1 MPLTGASLAR
11 AFRGFTLIEVMIVTA
26 IIAILTVIALPSYES
41 HIRRQKVRL
50 AQSDLVGLSL
60 AMENRFQQQITY
72 PPATNGADAIRA
84 LLPAWTPASQA
95 ADFGFAI
102 SASSADA
109 YTLTATGLS
118 GKLSGCTVTLQSD
131 NTRTLAGCG
140 QDGGW
145 Y

>member
-72 PPATNGADAIRA
+72 PPATSGAAAIRA

-95 ADFGFAI
+95 SDFSFAI
-102 SASSADA
+102 SESTADA
-109 YTLTATGLS
+109 YTLVASGLS
-118 GKLSGCTVTLQSD
+118 GKLAGCTVTLQSD
-131 NTRTLAGCG
+131 NTRSLAGCG